1 MAAIEALRDKEAAE
15 KKREFELQKL
25 KNEQQ
30 IKRNEL
36 VEELNMERQKS
47 AREVLQ
53 ELNTKGI
60 KKIKGEKISEM
71 EKEEELNYDQIM
83 TFYTN
88 LLRKEREAFE
98 ITKNK
103 KMNDSEIW
111 VRARKE
117 EESKAM
123 KKYCEE
129 HGVKEMEQI
138 QKAIE
143 DRHAKELNSKKQL
156 ESAKDAFVNF
166 KAKILAERTHKLEEN
181 RKVYVNNLG

>member
-1 MAAIEALRDKEAAE
+1 
-15 KKREFELQKL
+15 
-25 KNEQQ
+25 
-30 IKRNEL
+30 
-36 VEELNMERQKS
+36 MERQQR

-143 DRHAKELNSKKQL
+143 DRHAKELNSKK
-156 ESAKDAFVNF
+156 
-166 KAKILAERTHKLEEN
+166 
-181 RKVYVNNLG
+181 